1 MHPITIGI
9 SAGKPLHQK
18 HDFSS
23 FHISWTQFAAY
34 PLSTKTSSSK
44 STFPFHSKRGP
55 RGEVHSLFCLWFDV
69 SFYNALPPGSLRC
82 DGRATWRAHAG
93 TKWPSRASTAE
104 TSERSG
110 RSGQGYDTVEA
121 IRLLSLHWRQMSSD
135 FRAALLCPRPQT
147 RHLDSDRKTRSVKNF
162 KSTADATSSWYQ
174 TDRSTYMTPIRVDS
188 RTKWLKS
195 CRFFLV

>member
-1 MHPITIGI
+1 MFINDSHSNCSTTQSSSFSLHSSFASYNNWNLLAEPF
-9 SAGKPLHQK
+9 HQK

-34 PLSTKTSSSK
+34 LLSTKTSSSK
-44 STFPFHSKRGP
+44 STFSFHSKLGP

-69 SFYNALPPGSLRC
+69 SFYNASPLGSLLC
-82 DGRATWRAHAG
+82 DGWATWRAHAG
-93 TKWPSRASTAE
+93 TKWPSRASTAQ

-121 IRLLSLHWRQMSSD
+121 IRLLSLHWRQMLSD

-147 RHLDSDRKTRSVKNF
+147 CHLDCDRKP
-162 KSTADATSSWYQ
+162 
-174 TDRSTYMTPIRVDS
+174 DRSKT
-188 RTKWLKS
+188 
-195 CRFFLV
+195 